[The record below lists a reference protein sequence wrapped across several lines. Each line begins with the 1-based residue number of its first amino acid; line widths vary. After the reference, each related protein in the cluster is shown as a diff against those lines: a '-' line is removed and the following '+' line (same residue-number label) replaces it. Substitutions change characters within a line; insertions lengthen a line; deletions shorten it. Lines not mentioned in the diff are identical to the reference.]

1 MFNFVKSFECK
12 LFQQRIKNDWK
23 KISPVIP
30 AAPEGYQNFSLFT
43 GNYHLDTSIQD
54 RLSFAKIGAPS
65 DLHPKLQDLFRA
77 QEDAR
82 WKMRQ
87 HHTVQREKLKLSYE
101 QAVLRVH
108 CNAKRLQENQPK
120 PYSATMFLAAAYEN
134 QYESPQP
141 PQPEVQEGNKRS
153 V

>member
-1 MFNFVKSFECK
+1 M
-12 LFQQRIKNDWK
+12 
-23 KISPVIP
+23 
-30 AAPEGYQNFSLFT
+30 
-43 GNYHLDTSIQD
+43 DTSIQD

-153 V
+153 VKVRDLVFESFLHF